1 MVTQLLSNEIEGLC
15 QEGYKIDMVEDGGI
29 YYLIFNDYPLPRG
42 YNKSSTKLLLKVP
55 LSYPNGN
62 LDMFWTDP
70 DIRLEGGGG
79 QASTSDETAL
89 GQKWLRFSWH
99 PQKWNPGTDNLRTFL
114 EFVNRRL
121 KQLK

>member
-1 MVTQLLSNEIEGLC
+1 MVSQLLANEINDLC
-15 QEGYKIDMVEDGGI
+15 QEGHKADAIEGEGI
-29 YYLIFNDYPLPRG
+29 VYLIFNDYLLPKG
-42 YNKSSTKLLLKVP
+42 YNKASTRLLLKVP
-55 LSYPNGN
+55 PSYPNGN

-70 DIRLEGGGG
+70 NLRLEGGGE
-79 QASTSDETAL
+79 QSNTSEEIIL

-114 EFVNRRL
+114 EFVNMRL